1 MESPDLE
8 RGPGTLCG
16 LEVAAVVD
24 SNGGRGSES
33 RVFNQ
38 RPDKVS
44 ACCLS
49 SHGWVMKTRL
59 VTAIKITLVLA
70 VVVAAILGSLV
81 FVEYSRPGA
90 AHGCGRQDPGRARH
104 INGSGVC
111 CNRADFFPSRFLIG

>member
-8 RGPGTLCG
+8 RCPGTLCG

-38 RPDKVS
+38 RPDKAS

-49 SHGWVMKTRL
+49 SHGWVMKTRF
-59 VTAIKITLVLA
+59 VTAMKITLVLA
-70 VVVAAILGSLV
+70 VVVTAILGSLYLLNILDQEQLTDV
-81 FVEYSRPGA
+81 GGKILGVLGISTVASFVVIALTSSR
-90 AHGCGRQDPGRARH
+90 HD
-104 INGSGVC
+104 S
-111 CNRADFFPSRFLIG
+111 